1 MQIDSA
7 APPPD
12 CAVSSPSRRDL
23 LRMIGVT
30 AGSAAMYQAMSCLG
44 LAADSPYRG
53 PIDLQSA
60 PKGASVLILGAGM
73 AGMSAAYELRNAGY
87 QVQVLEFNGR
97 AGGRNW
103 SLRGGD
109 SYTELG
115 GRTQQC
121 QFDKD
126 LYINPGPWRIPYHH
140 RGMLS
145 YCKQLGVPLEAFV
158 QVNYNAYLHSSQAFG
173 GRPQRYREIK
183 ADYQGH
189 VAELLSKAT
198 RQSALDASV
207 SKEDQ
212 EKLLESLRDWGAL
225 DKTNAYISSDASS
238 ARRGYQKDPG
248 GGLTARPVPSKP
260 IGLRDILDSRLWQ
273 GIPGGDVFDMQT
285 ALFQPVGGM
294 GRIGEAFGREL
305 GPLIRYNAKVTDI
318 RQDDQGVSVAY
329 EDTRAPGTL
338 KARADW
344 CLCTIP
350 LPILA
355 QIPMNVGPALASA
368 IAAVPYASA
377 VKVGLQFKRRFWE
390 EDEHIYGGI
399 TYTDLPI
406 TNIGYPNTGFH
417 SGGKGVLLGAYIWG
431 LNAMEF
437 TSMTPD
443 ERVQKALEYGSQIHP
458 QYRREFDNGVAVA
471 WHRSPFTMGCFGMWS
486 SDTRVKHYENLC
498 TIDGR
503 IALAGEHASY
513 LGGWQEGAVTS
524 ALDAIG
530 RLHERAVAQGR
541 RSVAQGAKA

>member
-1 MQIDSA
+1 MENNS
-7 APPPD
+7 
-12 CAVSSPSRRDL
+12 AVSSPSRRDL
-23 LRMIGVT
+23 LRMIGAA
-30 AGSAAMYQAMSCLG
+30 AGSTAMYQAMSSLG
-44 LAADSPYRG
+44 FAADSPYRG
-53 PIDLQSA
+53 PVDLQGT
-60 PKGASVLILGAGM
+60 PKGASVLILGAGI

-87 QVQVLEFNGR
+87 RVQVLEYNDR

-115 GRTQQC
+115 GLAQHCR
-121 QFDKD
+121 FDKD
-126 LYINPGPWRIPYHH
+126 LYFNPGPWRIPYHH

-145 YCKQLGVPLEAFV
+145 YCKRLGVPLEPFL
-158 QVNYNAYLHSSQAFG
+158 QVNYNAYLHSSRAFG
-173 GRPQRYREIK
+173 GKPQRYREIK

-198 RQSALDASV
+198 RQNALDASV

-225 DKTNAYISSDASS
+225 DKNNAYVSNSISSE
-238 ARRGYQKDPG
+238 RRGYQKEPG
-248 GGLTARPVPSKP
+248 GGLTARPVPSEP
-260 IGLRDILDSRLWQ
+260 IALPDILDSKLWQ
-273 GIPGGDVFDMQT
+273 GISAGDVFDMQT

-294 GRIGEAFGREL
+294 GRVGEAFGREL

-318 RQDDQGVSVAY
+318 HQDDQGVSVAY
-329 EDTRAPGTL
+329 EDTRKPGAKL
-338 KARADW
+338 KVRADW

-350 LPILA
+350 LSILA
-355 QIPMNVGPALASA
+355 QIPMNVGPALAAA
-368 IAAVPYASA
+368 ISAVPYAAA

-406 TNIGYPNTGFH
+406 ANIAYPNMGFH
-417 SGGKGVLLGAYIWG
+417 GGGKGVLLGAYAWG
-431 LNAMEF
+431 MNAMEF
-437 TSMTPD
+437 TAMTPD
-443 ERVQKALEYGSQIHP
+443 ERVRKALDYGSQIHP
-458 QYRREFDNGVAVA
+458 QYPREFDNGVAVA

-486 SDTRVKHYENLC
+486 DHARAKHYDDLC

-530 RLHERAVAQGR
+530 RLHQRAVAQG
-541 RSVAQGAKA
+541 VKA